1 MSALEQLG
9 VLIVRAGLTVVLVL
23 AVAACVY
30 LAWDTT
36 VGPTA
41 RKAKALRAAARRV
54 KLRRRVE
61 RQHRERC
68 VPCAEAARRRA
79 TEREAAAPGRW
90 AS

>member
-41 RKAKALRAAARRV
+41 REARAKRAADRAAEARWF
-54 KLRRRVE
+54 E
-61 RQHRERC
+61 RLQHRAGC
-68 VPCAEAARRRA
+68 APCAEAARRRA
-79 TEREAAAPGRW
+79 TEREASAPGRW